1 MRCDDWFHSLCVLCS
16 NIRKT
21 NSNIIVNSGIL
32 TKYFLIIS
40 SKFKWINQLL
50 ISPEFI
56 KKSVV
61 FWWFQGNRN
70 YLICLDSTLLKY
82 FNCEKNSAQN
92 FFVLHCHASNLLW
105 RPLCRSLFFH
115 KFAGLICN
123 FINNRLRLRGLY
135 IIIGSITNGRE
146 LNYDLNFFRY
156 IWNKEERVYKI
167 SSYCDLYQFMLL
179 EYFEKRCIYSTNF
192 LQNYPEYI
200 AGKGSVLQK
209 TFSEN

>member
-1 MRCDDWFHSLCVLCS
+1 MPQTCYEGHFA
-16 NIRKT
+16 
-21 NSNIIVNSGIL
+21 
-32 TKYFLIIS
+32 
-40 SKFKWINQLL
+40 
-50 ISPEFI
+50 
-56 KKSVV
+56 VV
-61 FWWFQGNRN
+61 F
-70 YLICLDSTLLKY
+70 
-82 FNCEKNSAQN
+82 
-92 FFVLHCHASNLLW
+92 
-105 RPLCRSLFFH
+105 FFH

-135 IIIGSITNGRE
+135 IIIGSITKGRE

-179 EYFEKRCIYSTNF
+179 GYFEKRCIYSTTF